1 MYRKTNSRKTYD
13 RQTTYGGGSRPTTEG
28 SVKDLIS
35 QKAMRD
41 LPKSSYSIKADPYTA
56 ALPTS
61 EPYPLLAKFNRVADA
76 SYSGEDN
83 IDGGNVQQYANSTT
97 SAFLKYFDSFRLKY
111 NVNYRYLPITTKTT
125 VGKSLV
131 DEQRKSIAEAV
142 SVLKATTFT
151 QMAINNFAVET
162 DLAMGSAQPKQI
174 GTRKQ
179 MVGGQEQDVPIMA
192 YTDLTDVIYAMS
204 IYYQIFLQDSL
215 SVMNWHNSFRLK
227 QGTAIRDAWNR
238 EVPNLNSFFGLM
250 NKKAFLSLLESINL
264 SFEGEYVDKDFMTQM
279 NILCLMP
286 SRRSN
291 SITDPVLELQIGWEH
306 PKTFRLFLLDDKGLA
321 DDTKVFFDDA
331 NLKLTIPVAGSA
343 KSVTYWEACD
353 NLRDYLSLEAT
364 KLWAR
369 SSYSPASITGTDNAR
384 YNQIKAYFDVI
395 TACFVMFKP
404 LWADYRE
411 TLDVMTRTGT
421 LNWSKGFRPSIV
433 KDTDAGLFYNL
444 IVDDIY
450 NMALSGPDVINY
462 DPATK
467 RWRTYSK
474 WNMYTGIPAYDTKAG
489 GSFLSFSFKSDMP
502 TGKDDTEQIEYLPIL
517 FSYNADQL
525 NCVGVSRDGYEC
537 AITTGAVKMS
547 ETHVLSRLAPLASQ
561 KDLTIRVPTFDS
573 SDNVD
578 LMDSNEHISTLY
590 KTLTQMFGMCRI
602 ETSNASGISYDYSL
616 DPDIL
621 AIYQEEVSDITN
633 LAITYARANAPFRGT
648 TSSADLLGFKNVK

>member
-1 MYRKTNSRKTYD
+1 MYKKNRIRKSYD
-13 RQTTYGGGSRPTTEG
+13 QQTTYGGGSRPTTEG
-28 SVKDLIS
+28 SVHDMIS
-35 QKAMRD
+35 QKAMKD
-41 LPKSSYSIKADPYTA
+41 LPKSSYAIKADPYTA

-61 EPYPLLAKFNRVADA
+61 EPYPLLAKFNRIADA

-111 NVNYRYLPITTKTT
+111 KVNYRYLPIHSGSNI
-125 VGKSLV
+125 GKSLI

-151 QMAINNFAVET
+151 QMAINNFAVVT
-162 DLAMGSAQPKQI
+162 DLAMGSAQPVNI
-174 GTRKQ
+174 APE
-179 MVGGQEQDVPIMA
+179 GQDAIMA

-204 IYYQIFLQDSL
+204 IYYQIFLQDAL

-264 SFEGEYVDKDFMTQM
+264 SFEGEYIDKDFMTQM

-306 PKTFRLFLLDDKGLA
+306 PTVFKLYLLDGNGQATEKY
-321 DDTKVFFDDA
+321 KFFDDA
-331 NLKLTIPVAGSA
+331 ALKLSIPVNGSA
-343 KSVTYWEACD
+343 TDVSYWDACD
-353 NLRDYLSLEAT
+353 SLRDYLSLEAT

-411 TLDVMTRTGT
+411 ALDVMTRTGT
-421 LNWSKGFRPSIV
+421 LNWTKGFRPSIV

-450 NMALSGPDVINY
+450 NMALSGPDVVNY
-462 DPATK
+462 DTATK

-489 GSFLSFSFKSDMP
+489 GSFLSFSFKSAMN
-502 TGKDDTEQIEYLPIL
+502 TGADDTEQLEYLPVL
-517 FSYNADQL
+517 FSYDAAQL
-525 NCVGVSRDGYEC
+525 NCVGVSRDGHEC

-547 ETHVLSRLAPLASQ
+547 EVPVLSRLAPLASQ
-561 KDLTIRVPTFDS
+561 KDITIRVPTFDS
-573 SDNVD
+573 SDNVEI
-578 LMDSNEHISTLY
+578 MDSNEHVSTLY
-590 KTLTQMFGMCRI
+590 KTLTQMFGLCRV

-648 TSSADLLGFKNVK
+648 TSSADLLGFKSVK

>member
-1 MYRKTNSRKTYD
+1 MYKKRMKYEDS
-13 RQTTYGGGSRPTTEG
+13 TTYGGGSKPTSEG

-35 QKAMRD
+35 QKSLRD

-56 ALPTS
+56 ALPPS
-61 EPYPLLAKFNRVADA
+61 EPYPLIAKFNRVADA
-76 SYSGEDN
+76 SYAGEDN

-97 SAFLKYFDSFRLKY
+97 STFLKYFDSFRLKY
-111 NVNYRYLPITTKTT
+111 KVNYRYLPIISNNK
-125 VGKSLV
+125 VGKSLI

-151 QMAINNFAVET
+151 QMAINRFAVET
-162 DLAMGSAQPKQI
+162 DLAMGSAVPKKI
-174 GTRKQ
+174 GQRK
-179 MVGGQEQDVPIMA
+179 VGPGENDTEDIMA
-192 YTDLTDVIYAMS
+192 YTNLTDVIYAMS

-264 SFEGEYVDKDFMTQM
+264 SFEGEYIDKDFMTQM

-306 PKTFRLFLLDDKGLA
+306 PTKFKLFLLDENGNA
-321 DDTKVFFDDA
+321 DDNKIFFDDA
-331 NLKLTIPVAGSA
+331 ELKLTIPVNGEA

-369 SSYSPASITGTDNAR
+369 SSYSPAQVTGTDNSR

-395 TACFVMFKP
+395 TACFVLFKP

-411 TLDVMTRTGT
+411 ALDVMTRTGT
-421 LNWSKGFRPSIV
+421 LNWTKGFRPSITQ
-433 KDTDAGLFYNL
+433 DTDAGLFYNL

-450 NMALSGPDVINY
+450 NMALSGPDSINY
-462 DPATK
+462 DTATK
-467 RWRTYSK
+467 RWRTFSK

-489 GSFLSFSFKSDMP
+489 GSFLSFSFKNNMP
-502 TGKDDTEQIEYLPIL
+502 TGEADTEQLEYLPIL
-517 FSYNADQL
+517 FSYDASQL

-537 AITTGAVKMS
+537 AITTGAVNMA
-547 ETHVLSRLAPLASQ
+547 ETPVLSRLAPLASQ
-561 KDLTIRVPTFDS
+561 SKLMIRVPTFDS

-578 LMDSNEHISTLY
+578 IMDSPGHISTLY
-590 KTLTQMFGMCRI
+590 KTLTQIFGICRI

-648 TSSADLLGFKNVK
+648 TSSADLLGFKSVK